1 MRAREDVYMVVAEQ
15 APDVGGGATRG
26 LARAVARSAMGCPVM
41 RPAVFALTLDPQTTM
56 TALSC

>member
-1 MRAREDVYMVVAEQ
+1 MVVAEQ